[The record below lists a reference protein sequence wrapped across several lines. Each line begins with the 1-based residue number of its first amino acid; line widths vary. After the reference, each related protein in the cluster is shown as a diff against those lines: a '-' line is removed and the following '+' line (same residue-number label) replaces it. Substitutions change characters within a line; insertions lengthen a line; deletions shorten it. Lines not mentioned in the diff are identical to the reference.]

1 LFTIHERFVDTDFAM
16 PNGGAAAAA
25 TMVCRVELLLGIDM
39 GTGSTK
45 GVLVDTSGS
54 VIASETIAHS
64 MNLPR
69 PGWAEVDAEAM
80 WWREVCE
87 ISAALIAQM
96 PSGAALAGMCV
107 SGVGPCLVLCDQN
120 LTPLRPAILYGIDTR
135 AIDEIA
141 SLTAEFGEQNI
152 LDRAGTLL
160 SSQAVGPKL
169 EWVRRHEPQVF
180 ERAAG
185 WYGSNSYVAAK
196 LTGEYVMDH
205 HTASQCDP
213 LYATREFD
221 WNHEWAQRIC
231 GHLPLPR
238 LVWPS
243 DVVGAVS
250 PAAAAATGVPAGT
263 PVAAGTVDAYS
274 EAFSVGVRRPGDQM
288 LMYGST
294 MFLVQI
300 IDEYYSDPTLWTTA
314 GVDHQS
320 LALAAGTSTA
330 GSLIGWLQRVTGGAS
345 FEDLMAEAQS
355 VPPGS
360 EGLLVLP
367 YLAGERT
374 PVLDPQARGVLAGLT
389 LRHGRGHLFALPTK
403 AFRSASGRSWN
414 ASTTPTPAC
423 GPLLSVG
430 DCAARSGR
438 RRSAISRGAH
448 SWSPNKP
455 SVQVTVTPFWPRSA
469 SALSHRPLTG
479 RRSRGRSSRIR
490 ATAISTTTCTRH
502 GRSCT
507 PPPRVRCTG
516 WPPPIPTEV
525 SPSCS
530 RHRPECRRR

>member
-1 LFTIHERFVDTDFAM
+1 
-16 PNGGAAAAA
+16 
-25 TMVCRVELLLGIDM
+25 
-39 GTGSTK
+39 
-45 GVLVDTSGS
+45 
-54 VIASETIAHS
+54 
-64 MNLPR
+64 
-69 PGWAEVDAEAM
+69 
-80 WWREVCE
+80 
-87 ISAALIAQM
+87 
-96 PSGAALAGMCV
+96 
-107 SGVGPCLVLCDQN
+107 
-120 LTPLRPAILYGIDTR
+120 
-135 AIDEIA
+135 
-141 SLTAEFGEQNI
+141 
-152 LDRAGTLL
+152 
-160 SSQAVGPKL
+160 
-169 EWVRRHEPQVF
+169 VF

-355 VPPGS
+355 APPGS

-389 LRHGRGHLFALPTK
+389 LRHGRGHLFRAAYEGISFGIRQILERFDDAHTGMRTV
-403 AFRSASGRSWN
+403 AVGGGLRSPIWAQ
-414 ASTTPTPAC
+414 T
-423 GPLLSVG
+423 LS
-430 DCAARSGR
+430 D
-438 RRSAISRGAH
+438 I
-448 SWSPNKP
+448 
-455 SVQVTVTPFWPRSA
+455 
-469 SALSHRPLTG
+469 TG
-479 RRSRGRSSRIR
+479 RPQLVPEQAIGASYGDALLAAIGVGLVAPTTDWAKIAREIKPNPRNGDLYDDLY
-490 ATAISTTTCTRH
+490 ATWQELYPATKSQ
-502 GRSCT
+502 
-507 PPPRVRCTG
+507 V
-516 WPPPIPTEV
+516 
-525 SPSCS
+525 
-530 RHRPECRRR
+530 HRLAATDPD